1 MIVSRLEELSFD
13 DVFVELEGFAP
24 GRRVIL
30 KLENY
35 QPTGSIKFKTARQ
48 ILDTLEQSGQLSG
61 GDMVVESSSGNLG
74 VALALLC
81 ARRGYRFTCVIDPN
95 TQETN
100 ARLIQAHGG
109 QLSMVTQR
117 DAGGYLKAR
126 LERVAQLLAQNTG
139 AVWTNQYANAANA
152 AAHEQHTAPAIL
164 RNVPGLNTLVIGAG
178 TTGTLLG
185 CMRHI
190 YQAAPGVRVVAVDSV
205 GSVTFGGAPSP
216 RKLPGIGTAVR
227 PALADQVD
235 AIQRPMLHMVEEPD
249 TVRMCHRLLRQHG
262 LLLGASTGTVLCG
275 LEIEAK
281 RAPAGSTLVAISP
294 DGGERYLDTLYND
307 EWLAKT
313 WPQHFGQANLE
324 AQALNASHVRS
335 PIVEA
340 A

>member
-1 MIVSRLEELSFD
+1 MIVSRLEDLSFD

-24 GRRVIL
+24 GRRVVL
-30 KLENY
+30 KLESH

-48 ILDTLEQSGQLSG
+48 ILDTLAQSGQIKR
-61 GDMVVESSSGNLG
+61 GDLVVESSSGNLG
-74 VALALLC
+74 VALAMLC
-81 ARRGYRFTCVIDPN
+81 ARRGLRFTCVIDPN
-95 TQETN
+95 TQDTN
-100 ARLIQAHGG
+100 ARLIQAYGG

-126 LERVAQLLAQNTG
+126 LERVAQLLAQNPG
-139 AVWTNQYANAANA
+139 AVWTNQYANDANA
-152 AAHEQHTAPAIL
+152 MAHELHTAPAIL
-164 RNVPGLNTLVIGAG
+164 RNVPELHTLAVGAG

-185 CMRHI
+185 CMRHL
-190 YQAAPGVRVVAVDSV
+190 QRAAPGVRVVAVDSV
-205 GSVTFGGAPSP
+205 GSVTFGGAPSA

-235 AIQRPMLHMVEEPD
+235 ALQRPTLHMVEEPD

-275 LEIEAK
+275 LEIEAR

-307 EWLAKT
+307 EWLART
-313 WPQHFGQANLE
+313 WPAHFGPETLE
-324 AQALNASHVRS
+324 PRA
-335 PIVEA
+335 PIGQRMSLVEA

>member
-1 MIVSRLEELSFD
+1 MIVSRLEDLSFD

-24 GRRVIL
+24 GRRVVL
-30 KLENY
+30 KLESH

-48 ILDTLEQSGQLSG
+48 ILDTLAQAGQIKR

-74 VALALLC
+74 VALAMLC
-81 ARRGYRFTCVIDPN
+81 ARRGLRFTCVIDPN
-95 TQETN
+95 TQDTN
-100 ARLIQAHGG
+100 ARLIQAYGG

-126 LERVAQLLAQNTG
+126 LERVALLLAQNPG
-139 AVWTNQYANAANA
+139 AVWTNQYANEANA
-152 AAHEQHTAPAIL
+152 MAHELHTAPAIL
-164 RNVPGLNTLVIGAG
+164 RNVPELHTLAVGAG

-185 CMRHI
+185 CMRHL
-190 YQAAPGVRVVAVDSV
+190 QRTAPVVRVVAVDSV
-205 GSVTFGGAPSP
+205 GSVTFGGAPSA
-216 RKLPGIGTAVR
+216 RRLPGIGTAVR

-235 AIQRPMLHMVEEPD
+235 ALQRPTLHMVEEPD

-275 LEIEAK
+275 LELEAR

-294 DGGERYLDTLYND
+294 DGGERYLDTLYNN
-307 EWLAKT
+307 EWLART
-313 WPQHFGQANLE
+313 WPAHFGPEALEPQA
-324 AQALNASHVRS
+324 
-335 PIVEA
+335 PIGQRMPLVEA

>member
-1 MIVSRLEELSFD
+1 MIVSRLEDLSFD

-24 GRRVIL
+24 GRRVVL
-30 KLENY
+30 KLESH

-48 ILDTLEQSGQLSG
+48 ILDTLAQSGQIKR
-61 GDMVVESSSGNLG
+61 GDLVVESSSGNLG
-74 VALALLC
+74 VALAMLC
-81 ARRGYRFTCVIDPN
+81 ARRGLRFTCVIDPN
-95 TQETN
+95 TQDTN
-100 ARLIQAHGG
+100 ARLIQAYGG

-126 LERVAQLLAQNTG
+126 LERVAQLLAQNPG
-139 AVWTNQYANAANA
+139 AVWTNQYANDANA
-152 AAHEQHTAPAIL
+152 KAHELHTAPAIL
-164 RNVPGLNTLVIGAG
+164 RNVPELHALLVGAG

-185 CMRHI
+185 CMRHL
-190 YQAAPGVRVVAVDSV
+190 QRAAPGVRVVAVDSV

-235 AIQRPMLHMVEEPD
+235 ALQRPTLHMVEEPD

-275 LEIEAK
+275 LDIEAR

-307 EWLAKT
+307 EWLART
-313 WPQHFGQANLE
+313 WPAHFGPEALEPQA
-324 AQALNASHVRS
+324 
-335 PIVEA
+335 PIGQRMPLVEA